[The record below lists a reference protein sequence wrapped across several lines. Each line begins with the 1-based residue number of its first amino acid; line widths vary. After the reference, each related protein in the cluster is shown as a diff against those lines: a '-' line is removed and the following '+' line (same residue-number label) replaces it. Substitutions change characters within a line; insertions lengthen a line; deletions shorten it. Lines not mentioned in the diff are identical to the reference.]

1 MRYPVISGFFDLELA
16 LNYGVVF
23 GLPAPVWLTI
33 LVSLIAGTVVI
44 WYLRTD
50 RGRAPVVQLYLAFI
64 LSGVIG
70 NLVDRLAIGA
80 VRDFILLYVGK
91 YPKEHRWPNFNIADA
106 FILVGVVLAMIQ
118 FILTDEKKEAKQGDK
133 AGGETAG
140 KSAKSGTQ

>member
-1 MRYPVISGFFDLELA
+1 VRYPVISGFFDLELA

-80 VRDFILLYVGK
+80 VRDFILFYAGK
-91 YPKEHRWPNFNIADA
+91 ARWPNFNIADA
-106 FILVGVVLAMIQ
+106 FILAGVVLAMIQ
-118 FILTDEKKEAKQGDK
+118 FILTDEKKERKKIDNQNHK
-133 AGGETAG
+133 N
-140 KSAKSGTQ
+140 Q